1 MTPRRRSVV
10 LPAHGGA
17 TGGAVRRRA
26 LLLGSLG
33 FLVAPIA
40 AVAQSPAKVPR
51 IGLLGGAGPTAPEAS
66 HLWGAFL
73 QGLRDLGYVDGQT
86 VVIEGRWYG
95 DQTDLVQV
103 LASELVRLPVD
114 VIVAG
119 TSPAPEAARRV
130 TSTIPIVMLSHPD
143 PVGSG
148 LVASLARPGGNV
160 TGLSSVSPELRGKQ
174 IQLLQEALPGL
185 SRVAILSNPSIP
197 SHVTDVRETEAAAR
211 ALKMRL
217 RVLEVRAPSE
227 LAGAFSTA
235 AKERVGALVVLS
247 GTIFFAHR
255 TRIVE
260 LATQNRLPTMYSWR
274 ENAEAGGLMAYGP
287 SLRDNWRRAAW
298 YVDRILKGAKPGDL
312 PVEQPTK
319 LELVI
324 NLKAA
329 SALGVTLPP
338 AVLARADE
346 LIQ

>member
-1 MTPRRRSVV
+1 
-10 LPAHGGA
+10 
-17 TGGAVRRRA
+17 VRRRA
-26 LLLGSLG
+26 LLAGTLGL
-33 FLVAPIA
+33 LAAPIA
-40 AVAQSPAKVPR
+40 AVAQSPARVHR
-51 IGLLGGAGPTAPEAS
+51 IGLLGGSGPTSPEAS

-73 QGLRDLGYVDGQT
+73 QGLRDLGYVDGQN

-95 DQTDLVQV
+95 DRTDLVPV

-119 TSPAPEAARRV
+119 TAPAPEAAKRA
-130 TSTIPIVMLSHPD
+130 TSMIPIVMLSHPD

-160 TGLSSVSPELRGKQ
+160 TGLSSLSPELRGKQ
-174 IQLLQEALPGL
+174 IQLLKEALPSL

-197 SHVTDVRETEAAAR
+197 SHAMDVKETEVAAR

-217 RVLEVRAPSE
+217 QVLEVRAPNE

-235 AKERVGALVVLS
+235 IKERAGALVVLS

-260 LATQNRLPTMYSWR
+260 LATQSRLPAMYSWR
-274 ENAEAGGLMAYGP
+274 ENAEAGGFMVYGP

-319 LELVI
+319 LELVV

-329 SALGVTLPP
+329 SALGVTFPP
-338 AVLARADE
+338 TVLARADE
-346 LIQ
+346 IIR

>member
-1 MTPRRRSVV
+1 MP
-10 LPAHGGA
+10 
-17 TGGAVRRRA
+17 RRA
-26 LLLGSLG
+26 LLAGTLGL
-33 FLVAPIA
+33 LAAPIA
-40 AVAQSPAKVPR
+40 AVAQSPARVHR
-51 IGLLGGAGPTAPEAS
+51 IGLLGGAAPTSPEAS

-73 QGLRDLGYVDGQT
+73 QGLRDLGYVDGQNA
-86 VVIEGRWYG
+86 VIEGRWYG
-95 DQTDLVQV
+95 DRTDLVPV

-119 TSPAPEAARRV
+119 TAPAPEAAKQA

-160 TGLSSVSPELRGKQ
+160 TGLSSLSPELRGKQ
-174 IQLLQEALPGL
+174 IQLLKEALPNL

-197 SHVTDVRETEAAAR
+197 SHTMDVKETEVAAR

-217 RVLEVRAPSE
+217 QVLEVRAPGE
-227 LAGAFSTA
+227 LAGAFSA
-235 AKERVGALVVLS
+235 ATKERAGALVVLS

-260 LATQNRLPTMYSWR
+260 LATQSRLPAMYSWR
-274 ENAEAGGLMAYGP
+274 ENAEAGGFMVYGP

-329 SALGVTLPP
+329 SALGVTFPP

-346 LIQ
+346 IIR

>member
-1 MTPRRRSVV
+1 M
-10 LPAHGGA
+10 
-17 TGGAVRRRA
+17 RRRA
-26 LLLGSLG
+26 LLASTLGL
-33 FLVAPIA
+33 LAAPIA
-40 AVAQSPAKVPR
+40 AVAQSPARVHR
-51 IGLLGGAGPTAPEAS
+51 IGLLGGSGPTSPEAS

-73 QGLRDLGYVDGQT
+73 QGLRDLGYVDGQN

-95 DQTDLVQV
+95 DRTDLVPV

-119 TSPAPEAARRV
+119 TAPAPEAAKRA

-160 TGLSSVSPELRGKQ
+160 TGLSSLSPELRGKQ
-174 IQLLQEALPGL
+174 IQLLKEALPSL

-197 SHVTDVRETEAAAR
+197 SHAMDVKETEVAAR

-217 RVLEVRAPSE
+217 QVLEVRAPNE

-235 AKERVGALVVLS
+235 IKERAGALVVLS

-260 LATQNRLPTMYSWR
+260 LATQSRLPAMYSWR
-274 ENAEAGGLMAYGP
+274 ENAEAGGFMVYGP

-298 YVDRILKGAKPGDL
+298 YVDRILKGAKPSDL

-319 LELVI
+319 LELVV

-329 SALGVTLPP
+329 SALGVTFPP

-346 LIQ
+346 IIQ

>member
-1 MTPRRRSVV
+1 
-10 LPAHGGA
+10 
-17 TGGAVRRRA
+17 VRRRA
-26 LLLGSLG
+26 LLASTLGL
-33 FLVAPIA
+33 LAAPIA
-40 AVAQSPAKVPR
+40 AVAQSPARVHR
-51 IGLLGGAGPTAPEAS
+51 IGLLGGSAPASPEAS

-73 QGLRDLGYVDGQT
+73 QGLRDLGYVDGQNAI
-86 VVIEGRWYG
+86 IEGRWYG
-95 DQTDLVQV
+95 DRTDLVPV

-119 TSPAPEAARRV
+119 TAPAPEAAKRA

-160 TGLSSVSPELRGKQ
+160 TGLSSLSPELRGKQ
-174 IQLLQEALPGL
+174 IQLLKEALPSL

-197 SHVTDVRETEAAAR
+197 SHAMDVKETEVAAR

-217 RVLEVRAPSE
+217 QVLEVRAPSE
-227 LAGAFSTA
+227 LAGAFSA
-235 AKERVGALVVLS
+235 ATKERAGALVVLS

-260 LATQNRLPTMYSWR
+260 LATQSRLPAMYSWR
-274 ENAEAGGLMAYGP
+274 ENAEAGGFMVYGP

-298 YVDRILKGAKPGDL
+298 YVDRILKGAKPSDL

-319 LELVI
+319 LELVV

-329 SALGVTLPP
+329 SALGVTFPP

-346 LIQ
+346 IIQ

>member
-1 MTPRRRSVV
+1 MRRR
-10 LPAHGGA
+10 
-17 TGGAVRRRA
+17 T
-26 LLLGSLG
+26 LLASTLGL
-33 FLVAPIA
+33 LAAPIA
-40 AVAQSPAKVPR
+40 AVAQSPARVHR
-51 IGLLGGAGPTAPEAS
+51 IGLLGGSGPASPEAS
-66 HLWGAFL
+66 HLWDAFL
-73 QGLRDLGYVDGQT
+73 QGLRDLGYVDGQNA
-86 VVIEGRWYG
+86 VIEGRWYG
-95 DQTDLVQV
+95 DRTDLVPV

-119 TSPAPEAARRV
+119 TAPAPEAAKRA
-130 TSTIPIVMLSHPD
+130 TSTTPIVMLSHPD

-160 TGLSSVSPELRGKQ
+160 TGLSSLSPELRGKQ
-174 IQLLQEALPGL
+174 IQLLKEALPSL

-197 SHVTDVRETEAAAR
+197 SHAMDVKETEVAAR

-217 RVLEVRAPSE
+217 QVLEVRAPSE
-227 LAGAFSTA
+227 LAGAFSA
-235 AKERVGALVVLS
+235 ATKERAGALVVLS

-260 LATQNRLPTMYSWR
+260 LATQSRLPAMYSWR
-274 ENAEAGGLMAYGP
+274 ENAEAGGFMVYGP

-319 LELVI
+319 LELVV

-329 SALGVTLPP
+329 SALGVTFPP

-346 LIQ
+346 IIE

>member
-1 MTPRRRSVV
+1 MRRR
-10 LPAHGGA
+10 
-17 TGGAVRRRA
+17 T
-26 LLLGSLG
+26 LLASTLGL
-33 FLVAPIA
+33 LAAPIA
-40 AVAQSPAKVPR
+40 AVAQSPARVHR
-51 IGLLGGAGPTAPEAS
+51 IGLLGGSGPTSPEAS

-73 QGLRDLGYVDGQT
+73 QGLRDLGYVDGQNAI
-86 VVIEGRWYG
+86 IEGRWYG
-95 DQTDLVQV
+95 DRTDLVPV

-119 TSPAPEAARRV
+119 TAPAPEAAKRA
-130 TSTIPIVMLSHPD
+130 TSMIPIVMLSHPD

-160 TGLSSVSPELRGKQ
+160 TGLSSLSPELRGKQ
-174 IQLLQEALPGL
+174 IQLLKEALPSL

-197 SHVTDVRETEAAAR
+197 SHAMDVKETEVAAR

-217 RVLEVRAPSE
+217 QVLEVRAPNE

-235 AKERVGALVVLS
+235 IKERAGALVVLS

-260 LATQNRLPTMYSWR
+260 LATQSRLPAMYSWR
-274 ENAEAGGLMAYGP
+274 ENAEAGGFMVYGP

-319 LELVI
+319 LELVV

-346 LIQ
+346 IIQ

>member
-1 MTPRRRSVV
+1 VIPSRRSVV
-10 LPAHGGA
+10 LPAHDGA
-17 TGGAVRRRA
+17 TGETVRRRA
-26 LLLGSLG
+26 LLAGTLGL
-33 FLVAPIA
+33 LAAPIA
-40 AVAQSPAKVPR
+40 AVAQSPARVHR
-51 IGLLGGAGPTAPEAS
+51 IGLLGGAGPTSPEAS

-73 QGLRDLGYVDGQT
+73 QGLRDLGYVDGQN

-95 DQTDLVQV
+95 DRTDLVPF

-119 TSPAPEAARRV
+119 TAPAPEAAKRA

-148 LVASLARPGGNV
+148 LVTSLGRPGGNV
-160 TGLSSVSPELRGKQ
+160 TGLSSLSPELRGKQ
-174 IQLLQEALPGL
+174 IQLLKEALPSL

-197 SHVTDVRETEAAAR
+197 SHAMDVKETEVAAR

-217 RVLEVRAPSE
+217 QVREVRGPSE

-235 AKERVGALVVLS
+235 TKERAGALVVLS

-255 TRIVE
+255 TRIAE
-260 LATQNRLPTMYSWR
+260 LATQSRLPTMYSWR
-274 ENAEAGGLMAYGP
+274 ENAEAGGFMVYGP

-319 LELVI
+319 LELVV

-329 SALGVTLPP
+329 SALGVTFPP
-338 AVLARADE
+338 TVLARADE
-346 LIQ
+346 IIR

>member
-1 MTPRRRSVV
+1 MP
-10 LPAHGGA
+10 
-17 TGGAVRRRA
+17 RRA
-26 LLLGSLG
+26 LLAGTLGL
-33 FLVAPIA
+33 LAAPIA
-40 AVAQSPAKVPR
+40 AVAQSSARVHR
-51 IGLLGGAGPTAPEAS
+51 IGLLGGSAPTSPEAS

-73 QGLRDLGYVDGQT
+73 QGLRDLGYVDGQN

-95 DQTDLVQV
+95 DRTDLVPV

-119 TSPAPEAARRV
+119 TAPSPEAAKRA
-130 TSTIPIVMLSHPD
+130 TTTIPIVMLSHPD

-160 TGLSSVSPELRGKQ
+160 TGLSSLSPELRSKQ
-174 IQLLQEALPGL
+174 IQLLKEALPSL

-197 SHVTDVRETEAAAR
+197 SHAMDVKETEVAAR

-217 RVLEVRAPSE
+217 QVLEVRAPSE
-227 LAGAFSTA
+227 LAGAFSA
-235 AKERVGALVVLS
+235 ATKERAGALVVLS

-260 LATQNRLPTMYSWR
+260 LATQSRLPAMYSWR
-274 ENAEAGGLMAYGP
+274 ENAEAGGFMVYGP

-319 LELVI
+319 LELVV

-329 SALGVTLPP
+329 SALGVTFLP

-346 LIQ
+346 IIR